1 MIDPDGKD
9 ARILITQDKNGNY
22 IITIQSTI
30 FITGVGASEKKA
42 NSLTEY
48 ASKTLKPQ
56 VVTHD
61 DGKTA
66 TINFDI
72 TYSYAED
79 IEKKDLKAGDNI
91 LSGEKSSAG
100 DSEVPSIMSGK
111 LGDRYVLCGK
121 YGLIT
126 NRFKKSVTL
135 HESMHLLGL
144 SDRYTDNP
152 IEVKDQYGKT
162 SIERNSISH
171 PGFVKDIMGAKAG
184 CIDHFQPELTDH
196 LSPAVTYW

>member
-1 MIDPDGKD
+1 MENHCNILKFNTKNIYYYDYGARFYDPQIGRWTTPDPLAEKYLSYTPFNYVVNNPINLIDPDGKD

-111 LGDRYVLCGK
+111 LGD
-121 YGLIT
+121 
-126 NRFKKSVTL
+126 
-135 HESMHLLGL
+135 
-144 SDRYTDNP
+144 
-152 IEVKDQYGKT
+152 
-162 SIERNSISH
+162 
-171 PGFVKDIMGAKAG
+171 
-184 CIDHFQPELTDH
+184 
-196 LSPAVTYW
+196 